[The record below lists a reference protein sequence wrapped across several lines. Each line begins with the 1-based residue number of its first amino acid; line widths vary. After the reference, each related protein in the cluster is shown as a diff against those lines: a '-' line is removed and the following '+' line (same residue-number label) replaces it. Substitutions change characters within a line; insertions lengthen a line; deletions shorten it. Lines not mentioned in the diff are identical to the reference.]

1 MSTPTAMRGEGSG
14 AAHRPIPPASVPSE
28 LGQRVRAL
36 AVAFAAAIVV
46 AAGVGSVQYLV
57 AGPTFHWSQLIGPA
71 VLALIGGAL
80 AGGFLVMRR
89 QLRHERDLYRALA
102 DLSLEFATFRRVDG
116 RFEYVSPAVHS
127 LTGYTQDDF
136 YLRPELM
143 ERIIH
148 PDDLHRWQQHS
159 HYIMVTGRPSTM
171 ELRIITRDGQV
182 RWIEH
187 TCEAVKTDDGAVS
200 GTRSVNVDVTKR
212 KRNELHIQHLAN
224 YDSLT
229 RLPNRRYLVRQM
241 EGHIAEAAKARRRFA
256 VLFVDLDRF
265 KHINDAF
272 GHGFGDRLLEQ
283 VARRIEQAVGDEA
296 MVSRFGGDEFL
307 VVTPLIGA
315 GPEARPYA
323 KSILD
328 ALERPFI
335 VDMHELHL
343 AASVGI
349 SLFPEDG
356 RSPDELIR
364 RADAAM
370 YAAKREG
377 HEALH
382 FYVPH
387 QAERASDFLAMEN
400 RLRRAI
406 DQQQFLL
413 YYQPQVR
420 LSSGEVCGCEALVRW
435 KGEAGEI
442 VEAGRFIGVAEE
454 TDLIVPI
461 GNQIVAEA
469 LNQLAAWHEQGR
481 RLKMAINISA
491 RQLRDPNCCVP
502 MLERLSRGTVPLS
515 ALELEVTE
523 SGLLTDLETNRRT
536 LEQLYQRGVSI
547 AIDDFGTGYSSLAY
561 LRHLPVNTLKIDRA
575 FVEQLSEDPADQA
588 IVRAIIAMAHSL
600 GVEVVAEGVDS
611 EQRAVILAKM
621 GCDIGQGY
629 LFGRPVPAE
638 QFPVSG
644 QIYVPQPPP
653 GSRSTGDL
661 LH

>member
-1 MSTPTAMRGEGSG
+1 MIRRPAHDNTAVPRVAGRGDGEGQRRIAGIATLAGLGAGGVALAALSLAGSGRIG
-14 AAHRPIPPASVPSE
+14 AAQLV
-28 LGQRVRAL
+28 L
-36 AVAFAAAIVV
+36 AGLLAITI
-46 AAGVGSVQYLV
+46 GVLT
-57 AGPTFHWSQLIGPA
+57 AA
-71 VLALIGGAL
+71 VLAMQQRL
-80 AGGFLVMRR
+80 RR
-89 QLRHERDLYRALA
+89 ERDLYHALA
-102 DLSLEFATFRRVDG
+102 DLSLEFAAFRRTDG
-116 RFEYVSPAVHS
+116 RFEYISPAVQS
-127 LTGYTQDDF
+127 LTGYTQEDF
-136 YLRPELM
+136 YLRPELL

-148 PDDLHRWQQHS
+148 PDDLAGWQHHVQQLLA
-159 HYIMVTGRPSTM
+159 TGRAGAL
-171 ELRIITRDGQV
+171 EFRIVTRDGQV

-187 TCEAVKTDDGAVS
+187 TGEVVRGADGAVA
-200 GTRSVNVDVTKR
+200 GLRSVNVDITRR
-212 KRNELHIQHLAN
+212 KRSELHIHHLAN

-241 EGHIAEAAKARRRFA
+241 EGHIAEAAKVRRRFA

-272 GHGFGDRLLEQ
+272 GHAFGDRLLEQ
-283 VARRIEQAVGDEA
+283 VARRIEQAVGEPA
-296 MVSRFGGDEFL
+296 VVSRFGGDEFL
-307 VVTPLIGA
+307 VVTPLIGVA
-315 GPEARPYA
+315 AEARPFA
-323 KSILD
+323 KAVL
-328 ALERPFI
+328 ATLERPFV
-335 VDMHELHL
+335 VDGHELHI

-387 QAERASDFLAMEN
+387 HAEKASDFLAIEN
-400 RLRRAI
+400 QLRRAI
-406 DQQQFLL
+406 DRQQFTL

-420 LSSGEVCGCEALVRW
+420 LATGEICGCEALVRW
-435 KGEAGEI
+435 KGAGGEV
-442 VEAGRFIGVAEE
+442 VEAGRFINVAEE

-461 GNQIVAEA
+461 GNQIVVEA
-469 LNQLAAWHEQGR
+469 LNQLAVWHEQGR

-491 RQLRDPNCCVP
+491 RQLRDPHCCEK
-502 MLERLSRGTVPLS
+502 MLERLGRGVVPLS
-515 ALELEVTE
+515 AVELEVTE
-523 SGLLTDLETNRRT
+523 SGLLTDLEANRET
-536 LEQLYQRGVSI
+536 LERLYRRGVSI

-575 FVEQLSEDPADQA
+575 FVEQLTEDPADQA

-611 EQRAVILAKM
+611 DVRAALLTRL

-638 QFPVSG
+638 RFPGPSHL
-644 QIYVPQPPP
+644 YVPKPAAPASGP
-653 GSRSTGDL
+653 EL

>member
-1 MSTPTAMRGEGSG
+1 MTRRPAPDDTALPRVAARGDGAGHRRITGIATLAGLGTGGVALAAFWLIGSG
-14 AAHRPIPPASVPSE
+14 PIGAAQLV
-28 LGQRVRAL
+28 LGCLLAIAIGVLTATVLTMQQRL
-36 AVAFAAAIVV
+36 
-46 AAGVGSVQYLV
+46 
-57 AGPTFHWSQLIGPA
+57 
-71 VLALIGGAL
+71 
-80 AGGFLVMRR
+80 MR
-89 QLRHERDLYRALA
+89 ERDLYHALA
-102 DLSLEFATFRRVDG
+102 DLSLEFAAFRRTDG
-116 RFEYVSPAVHS
+116 RFEYISPAVQS
-127 LTGYTQDDF
+127 LTGYTQEDF
-136 YLRPELM
+136 YLRPELL

-148 PDDLHRWQQHS
+148 PDDLAGWQQH
-159 HYIMVTGRPSTM
+159 VQRLLATGRAGVL
-171 ELRIITRDGQV
+171 ELRIVTRDGQV

-187 TCEAVKTDDGAVS
+187 TGEVVRGTDGALA
-200 GTRSVNVDVTKR
+200 GLRSVNVDITRR
-212 KRNELHIQHLAN
+212 KRSELHIHHLAN

-272 GHGFGDRLLEQ
+272 GHAFGDRLLEQ
-283 VARRIEQAVGDEA
+283 VARRIEQAVGEPA
-296 MVSRFGGDEFL
+296 VVSRFGGDEFL

-315 GPEARPYA
+315 ATEARPFA
-323 KSILD
+323 KAVL
-328 ALERPFI
+328 ATLERPFV
-335 VDMHELHL
+335 VDGHELHI

-356 RSPDELIR
+356 RTPDELIR

-387 QAERASDFLAMEN
+387 HAEKASDFLAMEN
-400 RLRRAI
+400 QLRRAI
-406 DQQQFLL
+406 DRQQFTL

-420 LSSGEVCGCEALVRW
+420 LATGEICGCEALVRW
-435 KGEAGEI
+435 KGAGGEV
-442 VEAGRFIGVAEE
+442 VEAGRFINVAEE

-461 GNQIVAEA
+461 GNQIVVEA
-469 LNQLAAWHEQGR
+469 LNQLTVWHEQGR
-481 RLKMAINISA
+481 RLKMAINVSA
-491 RQLRDPNCCVP
+491 RQLRDPHCCEK
-502 MLERLSRGTVPLS
+502 MLERVGRGVVPLS
-515 ALELEVTE
+515 ALEIEVTE
-523 SGLLTDLETNRRT
+523 SGLLTDLEANRET
-536 LEQLYQRGVSI
+536 LERLYRRGVSI

-575 FVEQLSEDPADQA
+575 FVEQLTEDPADQA

-600 GVEVVAEGVDS
+600 GVEVVAEGVDTDA
-611 EQRAVILAKM
+611 RAALLTRL

-638 QFPVSG
+638 RFPGPSHL
-644 QIYVPQPPP
+644 YVPKPAVPASGP
-653 GSRSTGDL
+653 EL

>member
-1 MSTPTAMRGEGSG
+1 MAGGPGSADG
-14 AAHRPIPPASVPSE
+14 AATRWRVAGLALFAG
-28 LGQRVRAL
+28 LGAGAVAAALLLFGEAGGATAARVALPVLLAL
-36 AVAFAAAIVV
+36 AT
-46 AAGVGSVQYLV
+46 GTLV
-57 AGPTFHWSQLIGPA
+57 AT
-71 VLALIGGAL
+71 ALL
-80 AGGFLVMRR
+80 MRHR
-89 QLRHERDLYRALA
+89 LHRERDLYHALA
-102 DLSLEFATFRRVDG
+102 DLSLEFATFRRADG
-116 RFEYVSPAVHS
+116 RFEYISPAVHS
-127 LTGYTQDDF
+127 LTGYTQEDF
-136 YLRPELM
+136 YLRPELL

-148 PDDLHRWQQHS
+148 PDDLPRWQEHVQRLLA
-159 HYIMVTGRPSTM
+159 TGRARAL
-171 ELRIITRDGQV
+171 ELRIVTRDGQV

-187 TCEAVKTDDGAVS
+187 TGEVVRGADGAVA
-200 GTRSVNVDVTKR
+200 GLRSVNVDVTTR
-212 KRNELHIQHLAN
+212 KRSELHIHHLAN
-224 YDSLT
+224 YDALT
-229 RLPNRRYLVRQM
+229 RLPNRRYLVRRM
-241 EGHIAEAAKARRRFA
+241 ESRIAEAAKARRRFA

-272 GHGFGDRLLEQ
+272 GHAFGDRLLEQ
-283 VARRIEQAVGDEA
+283 VARRIEQAVGEPA
-296 MVSRFGGDEFL
+296 AVSRFGGDEFL

-315 GPEARPYA
+315 AAEARPFA
-323 KSILD
+323 KAVL
-328 ALERPFI
+328 ATLERPFG
-335 VDMHELHL
+335 VDGHELHI

-387 QAERASDFLAMEN
+387 HAEKAFDFLAMEN
-400 RLRRAI
+400 QLRRAI
-406 DQQQFLL
+406 DQQQFTLH
-413 YYQPQVR
+413 YQPQVR
-420 LSSGEVCGCEALVRW
+420 LATGEICGCEALVRW
-435 KGEAGEI
+435 KGAGGEV
-442 VEAGRFIGVAEE
+442 VEAGRFISVAEE

-461 GNQIVAEA
+461 GNQIVVEA
-469 LNQLAAWHEQGR
+469 LNQLTVWHEQGR
-481 RLKMAINISA
+481 RLKMAINVSA
-491 RQLRDPNCCVP
+491 RQLRDPQCCEK
-502 MLERLSRGTVPLS
+502 MLERLGRGVVPLS

-523 SGLLTDLETNRRT
+523 SGLLTDLPANRET
-536 LEQLYQRGVSI
+536 LERLYRRGVSI

-575 FVEQLSEDPADQA
+575 FVEQLTEDPADQA

-611 EQRAVILAKM
+611 DARAALLTRL

-638 QFPVSG
+638 RFPGPSHLYEPKTVAATS
-644 QIYVPQPPP
+644 
-653 GSRSTGDL
+653 SADL

>member
-1 MSTPTAMRGEGSG
+1 MTRPPVADDPAAPRVIAHGDAAERLQTVGIATLAGLGAGAAALAAHSLSGGGGGVASLVLSCLFALAIGTLVATALAMR
-14 AAHRPIPPASVPSE
+14 
-28 LGQRVRAL
+28 QRL
-36 AVAFAAAIVV
+36 
-46 AAGVGSVQYLV
+46 
-57 AGPTFHWSQLIGPA
+57 
-71 VLALIGGAL
+71 
-80 AGGFLVMRR
+80 RR
-89 QLRHERDLYRALA
+89 ERDLYHALA
-102 DLSLEFATFRRVDG
+102 DLSLEFAAFRRTDG
-116 RFEYVSPAVHS
+116 RFEYISPAVHS
-127 LTGYTQDDF
+127 LTGYTQEDF
-136 YLRPELM
+136 YLRPELL

-148 PDDLHRWQQHS
+148 PDDLAGWQQH
-159 HYIMVTGRPSTM
+159 VQQLLATGRAGAL
-171 ELRIITRDGQV
+171 ELRLVTRDGQV

-187 TCEAVKTDDGAVS
+187 TGEVVRGPDGAVA
-200 GTRSVNVDVTKR
+200 GLRSVNVDITRR
-212 KRNELHIQHLAN
+212 KRSELHIHHLAN

-265 KHINDAF
+265 KHVNDAF
-272 GHGFGDRLLEQ
+272 GHAFGDRLLAQ
-283 VARRIEQAVGDEA
+283 VARRIEQAVGEPA
-296 MVSRFGGDEFL
+296 VVSRFGGDEFL
-307 VVTPLIGA
+307 VVTPQIGA
-315 GPEARPYA
+315 AAEARPFA
-323 KSILD
+323 KAVL
-328 ALERPFI
+328 ATLERPFV
-335 VDMHELHL
+335 VDGQELHI

-356 RSPDELIR
+356 RTPDELIR

-387 QAERASDFLAMEN
+387 HAEKASDFLAMEN
-400 RLRRAI
+400 QLRRAI
-406 DQQQFLL
+406 DRQQFTL

-420 LSSGEVCGCEALVRW
+420 LATGEICGCEALVRW
-435 KGEAGEI
+435 KGAGGEV
-442 VEAGRFIGVAEE
+442 VEAWRFINVAEE

-461 GNQIVAEA
+461 GNQIVVEA
-469 LNQLAAWHEQGR
+469 LNQLTVWHEQGR
-481 RLKMAINISA
+481 RLKMAINVSA
-491 RQLRDPNCCVP
+491 RQLRDPHCCEK
-502 MLERLSRGTVPLS
+502 MLERLGRGVVPLS

-523 SGLLTDLETNRRT
+523 SGLLTDLEANRET
-536 LEQLYQRGVSI
+536 LERLYRRGVSI

-575 FVEQLSEDPADQA
+575 FVEQLTEDPADQA

-611 EQRAVILAKM
+611 DARAALLTRL

-638 QFPVSG
+638 RFPGPSHL
-644 QIYVPQPPP
+644 YAPKAAAA
-653 GSRSTGDL
+653 SSAEL

>member
-1 MSTPTAMRGEGSG
+1 MRSASALADGAAPRSGAHAEGSARWRVAG
-14 AAHRPIPPASVPSE
+14 LSTLAG
-28 LGQRVRAL
+28 LGVGGLVLATL
-36 AVAFAAAIVV
+36 AVAGPGMPTLAQLVLAGLLAAATTGLT
-46 AAGVGSVQYLV
+46 A
-57 AGPTFHWSQLIGPA
+57 A
-71 VLALIGGAL
+71 VLVVQQRL
-80 AGGFLVMRR
+80 RR
-89 QLRHERDLYRALA
+89 ERDLYHALA
-102 DLSLEFATFRRVDG
+102 DLSLEFAAFRRTDG
-116 RFEYVSPAVHS
+116 RFEYISPAVHS
-127 LTGYTQDDF
+127 LTGYTQEDF
-136 YLRPELM
+136 YRRPELL

-148 PDDLHRWQQHS
+148 PDDLGRWQQHGQQLLAN
-159 HYIMVTGRPSTM
+159 GRAGAL
-171 ELRIITRDGQV
+171 ELRIVTRDGQV

-187 TCEAVKTDDGAVS
+187 TGEVVRDESGAVV
-200 GTRSVNVDVTKR
+200 GLRSVNVDVTKR
-212 KRNELHIQHLAN
+212 KRSELHVHHLAN

-229 RLPNRRYLVRQM
+229 RLPNRRYLCRQM
-241 EGHIAEAAKARRRFA
+241 EDHIGEAAKARRRFA

-272 GHGFGDRLLEQ
+272 GHAFGDRLLEQ
-283 VARRIEQAVGDEA
+283 VARRIEQAVGEA
-296 MVSRFGGDEFL
+296 AVVSRFGGDEFL
-307 VVTPLIGA
+307 VVTPLIGSA
-315 GPEARPYA
+315 PEARPYA
-323 KSILD
+323 KAVL
-328 ALERPFI
+328 ATLERPFL
-335 VDMHELHL
+335 VDGQELHI

-387 QAERASDFLAMEN
+387 HAEKASDFLAMEN
-400 RLRRAI
+400 QLRRAI
-406 DQQQFLL
+406 DRQQFTL

-420 LSSGEVCGCEALVRW
+420 LASGEICGCEALVRW
-435 KGEAGEI
+435 KGAGGEI
-442 VEAGRFIGVAEE
+442 VEAYRFINVAEE

-469 LNQLAAWHEQGR
+469 FNQLAAWHEQGR

-491 RQLRDPNCCVP
+491 RQLRDPHCCDR
-502 MLERLSRGTVPLS
+502 MLERLAHGIVPLS

-523 SGLLTDLETNRRT
+523 SGLLTDLEANRQT
-536 LEQLYQRGVSI
+536 LERLYRRGVSI

-575 FVEQLSEDPADQA
+575 FVEQLTEEAADQA

-600 GVEVVAEGVDS
+600 GVEVVAEGVDTDA
-611 EQRAVILAKM
+611 RAALLTRL
-621 GCDIGQGY
+621 GCDIGQGF

-638 QFPVSG
+638 RFPGPSHL
-644 QIYVPQPPP
+644 YVPRQPPP
-653 GSRSTGDL
+653 ASAPEL
-661 LH
+661 IH